1 VTFREH
7 PLLLADGSRLAAS
20 GKLEA
25 LRRRSVEI
33 FAAIN
38 EQPGALGVTSR
49 YVLATTTRALS
60 ARTG

>member
-1 VTFREH
+1 MTFREH

-49 YVLATTTRALS
+49 YVLTTTARALS